1 MVISKKPLLFIY
13 ATLVAILPF
22 ISYAN
27 PTDSTAVSHQVA
39 HATETTH
46 DDTKGL
52 TKEQIKEK
60 ETKEFIKH
68 HLLDSHDFHLFS
80 YGKDESGHEKHLSFP
95 LPVILWDN
103 GIHFFMS
110 SKFEHGHA
118 AAESNGNY
126 YAINHHNGQIY
137 RSDSNGNF
145 TEDEKGHV
153 TNVKPIDLSI
163 TKNVTM
169 ILITGLIM
177 FLLFYSLGKSYKKN
191 GSIAAGAGRFFEP
204 IILYVRDEIAIPN
217 IGEKH
222 YRKYMSFL
230 LTIFFFVWFLNMFGL
245 TPLGVNVTGN
255 IAVTAALAI
264 LAYLITTFTAKK
276 DYWKHI
282 FWMPGVPV
290 PMKFILAPIE
300 LLGTFIKPF
309 SLMIRLYANM
319 LAGHVV
325 LMSLIALMYSAN
337 HFVGSPLAFLLS
349 FVLTILEVLV
359 ALLQAYIFTML
370 AALYFGS
377 AVEEHHHDE
386 AHH

>member
-1 MVISKKPLLFIY
+1 MVFSKKPMKFIIT
-13 ATLVAILPF
+13 ALVASLPF
-22 ISYAN
+22 LGLAN
-27 PTDSTAVSHQVA
+27 STDTLPVKHEIAAVA
-39 HATETTH
+39 EKALTETEQ
-46 DDTKGL
+46 
-52 TKEQIKEK
+52 KEE
-60 ETKEFIKH
+60 ERKEFIKH

-80 YGKDESGHEKHLSFP
+80 YGKESGHEKHIGFP

-103 GIHFFMS
+103 GIHIFSS

-118 AAESNGNY
+118 AAESNGSY
-126 YAINHHNGQIY
+126 YKINHHDGKIY
-137 RSDSNGNF
+137 KTDSTGTF

-153 TNVKPIDLSI
+153 TNAKPLDFSI

-169 ILITGLIM
+169 ILITGLLM
-177 FLLFYSLGKSYKKN
+177 FLLFAGLGKSYKKN
-191 GSIAAGAGRFFEP
+191 GSIAKGAGRFFEP
-204 IILYVRDEIAIPN
+204 IILYVRDDIAIPN

-230 LTIFFFVWFLNMFGL
+230 LTIFFFVWFMNMFGL

-255 IAVTAALAI
+255 IAITASLAI
-264 LAYLITTFTAKK
+264 IAYIITTFTAKK
-276 DYWKHI
+276 DYWGHI

-290 PMKFILAPIE
+290 PMKFVLAPIE
-300 LLGTFIKPF
+300 LLGTIIKPF

-325 LMSLIALMYSAN
+325 LMSLVALMYKADSI
-337 HFVGSPLAFLLS
+337 VGSPLAFLLA

-377 AVEEHHHDE
+377 AVEEHHHEE